1 VGRRE
6 EALAAVQEAVG
17 MRRRLAQ
24 ANPAAYEPDLFW

>member
-1 VGRRE
+1 
-6 EALAAVQEAVG
+6 